1 MESNNKIYSFFILIA
16 LLFWNP
22 LSYFLIYSNTPIYS
36 VKPLQYIYWSVFI
49 IGLILVILI
58 LRNLFNELVKNII
71 FTITIIGILFSS
83 FVFVDGV
90 AGFIITND
98 IEQDHNQERL
108 IFEPNI
114 EAKHKTIE
122 FDYVVKTNNL
132 GLRDRNISINKR
144 GKFRILCFGDSW
156 TFGYG
161 VNVEDSWPKKLEQ
174 YLFNKG
180 IENIEVI
187 NCGRPGQFTDTY
199 RNYIEKIVPLLNPD
213 LVLIGVLQLDD
224 LAQLYTNHYRLNHT
238 GTIKKYST
246 KIKSVLIRY
255 FKHSFKNII
264 SPPKIIDFASNWRK
278 TSVAMINKFNY
289 WQNIRFSTLN
299 DTIQNLFKIGNLEP
313 SFINYYINYPDRI
326 TIFNNQNHPATKFAI
341 NEMSNDFAV
350 MKNICSKYNSELIFI
365 NIPTNY
371 FTGHIVIRTP
381 SDILNKYY
389 ESNNNIDP
397 IYRSIAHKNNL
408 PYIELTDHFIGL
420 QNKSEYLFKYDGH
433 PNENGY
439 EEIANYIGKQLIEN
453 KYLP

>member
-36 VKPLQYIYWSVFI
+36 VKPIQYVYWGVFI

-58 LRNLFNELVKNII
+58 LRNLLNEIVKNII
-71 FTITIIGILFSS
+71 FTVTIIGILFSS
-83 FVFVDGV
+83 FILVDRV
-90 AGFIITND
+90 VGFIITND
-98 IEQDHNQERL
+98 KEQDHNQERL

-114 EAKHKTIE
+114 EARHKTIE

-132 GLRDRNISINKR
+132 GLRDRNININK
-144 GKFRILCFGDSW
+144 GEKFRILCFGDSW

-180 IENIEVI
+180 IKNIEVI

-213 LVLIGVLQLDD
+213 LVLVGVLQLDD
-224 LAQLYTNHYRLNHT
+224 LAQLYTNHYRLNHIDM
-238 GTIKKYST
+238 IKKYST
-246 KIKSVLIRY
+246 KIKSVFIRY
-255 FKHSFKNII
+255 FKYSFKNII
-264 SPPKIIDFASNWRK
+264 GPSKIIDFASNWKK
-278 TSVAMINKFNY
+278 TSVAMINEFNY

-299 DTIQNLFKIGNLEP
+299 DTVQNLFKSGNLEP
-313 SFINYYINYPDRI
+313 SLINYYINYPDRI
-326 TIFNNQNHPATKFAI
+326 TIFNNKNHPATKFAI
-341 NEMSNDFAV
+341 NKMSNDFAL
-350 MKNICSKYNSELIFI
+350 MKDICSKYNSDLIFI

-371 FTGHIVIRTP
+371 FTGHIVIRNP

-397 IYRSIAHKNNL
+397 IYRSIANKNNL

-420 QNKSEYLFKYDGH
+420 QNKSDYLFKYDGH

-439 EEIANYIGKQLIEN
+439 EEIANYIGKQLIKN
-453 KYLP
+453 NYLP